1 MNSCWS
7 SCHQDKLSS
16 NTAMSDIKNA
26 QIIVTLD
33 DEQFEFNLN
42 QKGNVILDAAIDAG
56 ADAPFSCK
64 GGICTTCRAKLIEG
78 TVHMDSNFAL
88 TDGEIAEGF
97 ILTCQ
102 SHPTSE
108 KVVLTYDE

>member
-1 MNSCWS
+1 MNS
-7 SCHQDKLSS
+7 KI
-16 NTAMSDIKNA
+16 T
-26 QIIVTLD
+26 IILD
-33 DEQFEFNLN
+33 EEEFNFDL
-42 QKGNVILDAAIDAG
+42 KKDGNVILDAAIDAG

-78 TVHMDSNFAL
+78 TVVMSTNFAL
-88 TDGEIAEGF
+88 TDGEIADGF

-108 KVVLTYDE
+108 KVVISYDE

>member
-1 MNSCWS
+1 
-7 SCHQDKLSS
+7 
-16 NTAMSDIKNA
+16 MSDIKNA
-26 QIIVTLD
+26 HIEVTLD
-33 DEQFEFNLN
+33 DEQFEFQLS
-42 QKGNVILDAAIDAG
+42 QDGDVILDAAIDAG

-78 TVHMDSNFAL
+78 SVSMDANFAL
-88 TDGEIAEGF
+88 TDGEIAEGY

-108 KVVLTYDE
+108 KVVLSYDE